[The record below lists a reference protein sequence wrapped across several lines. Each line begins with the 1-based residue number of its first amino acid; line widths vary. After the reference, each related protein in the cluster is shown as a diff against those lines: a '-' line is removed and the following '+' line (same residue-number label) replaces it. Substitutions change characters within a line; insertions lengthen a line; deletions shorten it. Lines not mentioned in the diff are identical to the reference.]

1 MQSHTGCICWSFLH
15 CAFSNASLNYLH
27 MKLRSHT
34 DCICWTFLHCALS
47 SVSSDRLSK
56 RTHSHI
62 GCICL
67 TSYLYQ
73 FSSVSLKLLN
83 CHCFCS
89 NHRCQDFDPSQP
101 RIKRAEEKGDH
112 CLLHHWMGIND
123 DDDEADKIPT
133 YHLGF
138 CLLGFCP
145 LGLILHTRMMMLV
158 MMAMMM
164 MMKTVM
170 MVMMISMMRMMGVSS
185 R

>member
-1 MQSHTGCICWSFLH
+1 
-15 CAFSNASLNYLH
+15 
-27 MKLRSHT
+27 MKIHT

-62 GCICL
+62 GSICL

-73 FSSVSLKLLN
+73 FSSVSLTPLN
-83 CHCFCS
+83 CYCFCS
-89 NHRCQDFDPSQP
+89 NHTCQDFDPSQP

-133 YHLGF
+133 HHLGF

-145 LGLILHTRMMMLV
+145 LGLILHTRGPPDDQV
-158 MMAMMM
+158 N
-164 MMKTVM
+164 
-170 MVMMISMMRMMGVSS
+170 SVSN
-185 R
+185 REAIL